1 MSYYTEKCKME
12 NYSRNV
18 SGPSKRCLQKKFST
32 NFIRYNTKLHNNV
45 VQKII
50 IIQTYF

>member
-1 MSYYTEKCKME
+1 MPYYTEKCKME

-18 SGPSKRCLQKKFST
+18 SGPSKQCLQKNFST
-32 NFIRYNTKLHNNV
+32 NFIRYNAKVYNNV

-50 IIQTYF
+50 II